1 MDNEFLD
8 KIDEIIDMLEDN
20 EYKSYL
26 FKDNKFHIID
36 KEKDIDFTV
45 KLGINNYYYKDNSLG
60 LTYIF
65 SKKYLNEDTTIQQI
79 LVEDKSEKC
88 YYAFLERNN
97 LVEFIRIVR
106 KDEKGSFICDNNNLM
121 KKNFKEIIDY
131 ANEVFEFEDNY
142 RCEKEFNI
150 LASNME
156 DSTNNIE
163 FENDKISK
171 SERKATDK
179 YYLGN
184 SSVDNL
190 DKYNEYDDSE
200 YDSDKHDDSE
210 YDDNEYDD
218 GEYDD
223 SEYDDDEY
231 DGDEYDDSEY
241 DDDEYDDEYNDVGH
255 DSNEYDDGECDDE
268 YEDGFGY
275 EYKQIEENNNSFL
288 SDQFNKNTIADYE
301 TYILQEESKENTND
315 ITEYEEALL
324 ENLSLYKLV
333 INGSEIDGKAKIKI
347 ISDCEVAIEEKYDES
362 ILMKEGVQNL
372 KSVLEAKHK
381 EEYDR

>member
-97 LVEFIRIVR
+97 LVELIRIVR
-106 KDEKGSFICDNNNLM
+106 KDEKGSFVCDNNNLM
-121 KKNFKEIIDY
+121 KKDFKEIIDY

-142 RCEKEFNI
+142 GCEKEFNI

-179 YYLGN
+179 YYVGN

-190 DKYNEYDDSE
+190 DKHNE
-200 YDSDKHDDSE
+200 YDSDEYDDDEYDNNE

-218 GEYDD
+218 
-223 SEYDDDEY
+223 
-231 DGDEYDDSEY
+231 EY
-241 DDDEYDDEYNDVGH
+241 DDDEYDDDEYNVDEH
-255 DSNEYDDGECDDE
+255 DSNEYDDGEYDDE

-275 EYKQIEENNNSFL
+275 EYKQIEENNHSFL

-301 TYILQEESKENTND
+301 TYILQEESKENTNA

-333 INGSEIDGKAKIKI
+333 INGNEIDGKAKIKI
-347 ISDCEVAIEEKYDES
+347 ISDCEVVIEEKYDES
-362 ILMKEGVQNL
+362 ILMNEGVQNL
-372 KSVLEAKHK
+372 KSVLEAKYK